1 MMIPDAATFLSL
13 VDAALPLVLT
23 LFAGWFTWGSAR
35 EVERKKQRQRARKLA
50 ACNAGAA
57 R

>member
-1 MMIPDAATFLSL
+1 MIHDAATFLSL
-13 VDAALPLVLT
+13 LDAALPLALT
-23 LFAGWFTWGSAR
+23 LLAAWFTWGSAR